1 MRESQSSTLLS
12 DKQRQRIQLRHKH
25 SIERFGYSAQALLW
39 SSKEVQF
46 KRFEVLSQVLAEG
59 GDTVSV
65 LDVGCGFADLY
76 DYLLAQGF
84 AIDYQGIDLSA
95 DMVQSAKFQHKTIK
109 VEQGDLFDFNPA
121 EQSYDYILLSG
132 ALNEVVESTTEQETE
147 SSGEYAKAVIKR
159 MYQSCRKAVAFN
171 LLDARHEWIRSRVDL
186 QSFKPEEIVE
196 YCRIFADKVTWQDD
210 YLDNDFTVFL
220 YKD

>member
-1 MRESQSSTLLS
+1 MAGELTQTELCG
-12 DKQRQRIQLRHKH
+12 KQRQRIQLRHKH

-46 KRFEVLSQVLAEG
+46 KRFEVLSQVFVSAA
-59 GDTVSV
+59 DKVSV
-65 LDVGCGFADLY
+65 LDVGCGFADLH
-76 DYLLAQGF
+76 DYLLAQGVV
-84 AIDYQGIDLSA
+84 IDYQGIDLSA
-95 DMVQSAKFQHKTIK
+95 DMVQSAQFLHKGIK
-109 VEQGDLFDFNPA
+109 VVQGDLFDFNPA
-121 EQSYDYILLSG
+121 EQSYDYVLLSG
-132 ALNEVVESTTEQETE
+132 ALNEVVEATIERDAK

-171 LLDARHEWIRSRVDL
+171 LLDARHEWIKSRVDL
-186 QSFKPEEIVE
+186 QSFIPEDIVE
-196 YCRIFADKVTWQDD
+196 YCQSFADKVTWQDD